1 MSPAHGQ
8 RNCAITN
15 GGKPMSLAHGQRNR
29 AITHGGKPEERVGGS
44 VLKPPYSKYSR
55 GGCMSAYAI
64 NNTGQSITARRVNTH
79 SK

>member
-1 MSPAHGQ
+1 MRVHTRGATGKLMSP
-8 RNCAITN
+8 
-15 GGKPMSLAHGQRNR
+15 AHGQRNR

-64 NNTGQSITARRVNTH
+64 TRAGAINNSTPRKHAQ
-79 SK
+79 